1 MPFFHSFTLLIFI
14 LYHAFFILTGISKN
28 FRHFLVRQKNQGTFN
43 YLIVLALWGIFNLIA
58 FALWNFLIL
67 LIHSYFSS
75 PSKSPHIFT
84 FRPFVTYSPL
94 FLSHIDDILYLVI
107 KMDIKEKFGKQ
118 IKKERTKLGLSQE
131 SFALLCDLDRTYIAS
146 IENGKRNVSLLN
158 IEKICTALN
167 YSLSDFFKQ
176 MEVQ

>member
-1 MPFFHSFTLLIFI
+1 
-14 LYHAFFILTGISKN
+14 
-28 FRHFLVRQKNQGTFN
+28 
-43 YLIVLALWGIFNLIA
+43 
-58 FALWNFLIL
+58 
-67 LIHSYFSS
+67 
-75 PSKSPHIFT
+75 
-84 FRPFVTYSPL
+84 
-94 FLSHIDDILYLVI
+94 
-107 KMDIKEKFGKQ
+107 MDIKEKFGKQ

-176 MEVQ
+176 MEV

>member
-1 MPFFHSFTLLIFI
+1 
-14 LYHAFFILTGISKN
+14 
-28 FRHFLVRQKNQGTFN
+28 
-43 YLIVLALWGIFNLIA
+43 
-58 FALWNFLIL
+58 
-67 LIHSYFSS
+67 
-75 PSKSPHIFT
+75 
-84 FRPFVTYSPL
+84 
-94 FLSHIDDILYLVI
+94 
-107 KMDIKEKFGKQ
+107 MDIKEKFGKQ

-131 SFALLCDLDRTYIAS
+131 AFALLCDLDRTYIAS

>member
-1 MPFFHSFTLLIFI
+1 
-14 LYHAFFILTGISKN
+14 
-28 FRHFLVRQKNQGTFN
+28 
-43 YLIVLALWGIFNLIA
+43 
-58 FALWNFLIL
+58 
-67 LIHSYFSS
+67 
-75 PSKSPHIFT
+75 
-84 FRPFVTYSPL
+84 
-94 FLSHIDDILYLVI
+94 
-107 KMDIKEKFGKQ
+107 MDIKEKFGKQ

>member
-1 MPFFHSFTLLIFI
+1 
-14 LYHAFFILTGISKN
+14 
-28 FRHFLVRQKNQGTFN
+28 
-43 YLIVLALWGIFNLIA
+43 
-58 FALWNFLIL
+58 
-67 LIHSYFSS
+67 
-75 PSKSPHIFT
+75 
-84 FRPFVTYSPL
+84 
-94 FLSHIDDILYLVI
+94 
-107 KMDIKEKFGKQ
+107 MDIKEKFRKQ

-131 SFALLCDLDRTYIAS
+131 AFALLCDLDRTYIAS

>member
-1 MPFFHSFTLLIFI
+1 
-14 LYHAFFILTGISKN
+14 
-28 FRHFLVRQKNQGTFN
+28 
-43 YLIVLALWGIFNLIA
+43 
-58 FALWNFLIL
+58 
-67 LIHSYFSS
+67 
-75 PSKSPHIFT
+75 
-84 FRPFVTYSPL
+84 
-94 FLSHIDDILYLVI
+94 
-107 KMDIKEKFGKQ
+107 MDIKEKFGKQ

-131 SFALLCDLDRTYIAS
+131 SFALLCDLGRTYIAS